1 MCKQEDYF
9 KKIDLHAQQKIKYII
24 PCHASTGRPKPCRA
38 LGSGEKGGGATTEHS
53 RCGGSKP
60 DWRKEGGREGRRRWY
75 LEFFL
80 KGGGATVTKEEGGV
94 CRQAPPSP
102 SYDVGSR

>member
-38 LGSGEKGGGATTEHS
+38 LGSGEEGGGRRRSTPDVAV
-53 RCGGSKP
+53 RNPIGG
-60 DWRKEGGREGRRRWY
+60 RREGGREG
-75 LEFFL
+75 
-80 KGGGATVTKEEGGV
+80 GGGI
-94 CRQAPPSP
+94 
-102 SYDVGSR
+102 